1 MTTDAGLALEPL
13 RVALLRQAQREADAA
28 VAAAERQAAEE
39 LSVATTAADARV
51 AAARQRGEAEA
62 ANAAVID
69 DARIRQEAR
78 TLILL
83 AETSVYDEMRR
94 RIHEEVRRLRDDS
107 CYPRLRERLEIEA
120 RARLGSDAVSHDDP
134 MGGLVIEAGGR
145 RIEAT
150 LDALADWALDALD
163 VDVAAGS
170 TP

>member
-1 MTTDAGLALEPL
+1 MTLDAGVALEPL
-13 RVALLRQAQREADAA
+13 RVALLRHAQREAEAA

-39 LSVATTAADARV
+39 QAVATTEADARV
-51 AAARQRGEAEA
+51 SAARKRGEAEA

-69 DARIRQEAR
+69 DARVRQEAR

-94 RIHEEVRRLRDDS
+94 RTHEAVRRLRDDS
-107 CYPRLRERLEIEA
+107 CYPRLRGRLETEG
-120 RARLGSDAVSHDDP
+120 RARLGADAVSHDDP
-134 MGGLVIEAGGR
+134 TGGVVIEAAGR

-150 LDALADWALDALD
+150 LDALADWAVDALD